1 MFAGELRTTKRLG
14 RTGRLWGGRGMYR
27 GGGGGKKVRGGAC
40 AEVGGKGAQ
49 ALWQEGSGHLE
60 ELQGCRV
67 AGAQR
72 VKGAW

>member
-1 MFAGELRTTKRLG
+1 
-14 RTGRLWGGRGMYR
+14 MYR